1 MSVQTISNTYNNNT
15 AVDLPSNSR
24 NIRVDITAP
33 RGGNGGTDGNP
44 TEAAGTGGSGRVG
57 SFILN
62 TNFVARTLRLR
73 VGGRGENGTDGFD
86 STEGIGGAGGAAGAS
101 AGGRGQN
108 QRNTDI
114 SGGAGGGGGSSGVY
128 DTFSDAWVAVA
139 GGGGGGGGA
148 SDSRD
153 GGDGSNGGGWD
164 TGNVNPSD
172 GDGFGNEFTSGDG
185 GGGGGGGGGA
195 PGGDRGTQGSD
206 GNFGSTGGSGGQSKY
221 NPSIATI
228 VSGSNGTNFGNGSI
242 TLTYEVVTPVINS
255 FTATPN
261 PQTSGSDGIPNF
273 NTSLSWSTTDAQTVT
288 INQGIG
294 SVSADGGTTVTNLP
308 QSTAGSNSPAT
319 RTYTLTA
326 CAGTVCVTRNLTV
339 SVTND
344 NTPNS
349 YTVPNQN
356 NVEPS
361 ATITTQVG
369 PITGID
375 MVTSVTGGPG
385 VSVSNNNVN
394 FSSSTTIQNNGIFY
408 VRVTSLPFNTDPNG
422 LTNTGT
428 YSVTVGTIQRFFTVT
443 TRAPDVNETF
453 NYSNK
458 SDYVPFPDIDTIPDP
473 DADPRNQSNQY
484 ITSETL
490 LIDDVE
496 LGTPNG
502 VEIKS
507 SDPNVQIRVKRFGQS
522 TFSSW
527 QDIRS
532 I

>member
-1 MSVQTISNTYNNNT
+1 MPVQTISNTYNNNT

-294 SVSADGGTTVTNLP
+294 SVSANGGTTVTNLP
-308 QSTAGSNSPAT
+308 QSTAGSSSPAT
-319 RTYTLTA
+319 ITYTLTA
-326 CAGTVCVTRNLTV
+326 CTGGICDTQNLTV
-339 SVTND
+339 SVFND
-344 NTPNS
+344 NTPNNYS
-349 YTVPNQN
+349 IANRNNLEPNTFY
-356 NVEPS
+356 VIDLG
-361 ATITTQVG
+361 A
-369 PITGID
+369 ITGID
-375 MVTSVTGGPG
+375 MITNVIGGPG
-385 VSVSNNNVN
+385 VTVSKNNLQNYVSSITIVNNNSVQLR
-394 FSSSTTIQNNGIFY
+394 FRSD
-408 VRVTSLPFNTDPNG
+408 PFNQDPSG
-422 LTNTGT
+422 QPTAPRSLYVDIGP
-428 YSVTVGTIQRFFTVT
+428 VRRFFTIS

-453 NYSNK
+453 NLSNENNR
-458 SDYVPFPDIDTIPDP
+458 VPYPDIDTI
-473 DADPRNQSNQY
+473 
-484 ITSETL
+484 SEPSEPFIVSDTL
-490 LIDDVE
+490 LVDDIE
-496 LGTPNG
+496 LQDPSG
-502 VEIKS
+502 VEIKTS
-507 SDPNVQIRVKRFGQS
+507 NSNIQIRKRIPGS
-522 TFSSW
+522 LNWGPW
-527 QDIRS
+527 QNVRS